1 MEIRHL
7 ISTKVSVHVSEA
19 NVFGTWIKLTVIPR
33 WTFTDQTVPPPCP
46 SKSRKRSDTATWSVK
61 DRPLVKCDIVKFL
74 SYEVKWEVS
83 GGVAVVARFNGK
95 STCRRRLKKPLSYRR
110 SKGEGCFLKKKKKRA
125 CPCMCAHGWL
135 HAGKFQDPACLWSK
149 GGDFSLEGQHTS
161 LSMFFSFWN
170 GIRILSVLV
179 TALKCNTER

>member
-61 DRPLVKCDIVKFL
+61 DQPLVKCDIVKFL

-95 STCRRRLKKPLSYRR
+95 STCRRRLKKPLSYRS
-110 SKGEGCFLKKKKKRA
+110 SKGEGCFFFLFFKKKKKRA
-125 CPCMCAHGWL
+125 CPCLCAHGWL

-149 GGDFSLEGQHTS
+149 GAIFLLKASTPASACFSVFETEYEFC
-161 LSMFFSFWN
+161 LS
-170 GIRILSVLV
+170 
-179 TALKCNTER
+179 